1 MDREIKFRGR
11 DKENWHYGDLVQ
23 EIRHNDNKLF
33 DGTMTH
39 IRNFEY
45 QNGSYIGDIFPV
57 NPNTIGQY
65 TGLHDKNGKEIY
77 EGDIILTQPLK
88 DKPFSQ
94 KAKSKRLRGIV
105 KYQVLC
111 GKNFISEPDKVKYW
125 GAEWDIEII
134 DKKDYEKYHNY
145 GWGLF
150 FECEVIGNIYDNPE
164 LLGGE

>member
-1 MDREIKFRGR
+1 MNREIKFRI
-11 DKENWHYGDLVQ
+11 WA
-23 EIRHNDNKLF
+23 DNKLYNKCLVGNTNNTN
-33 DGTMTH
+33 DEKWTCPMVWLEKQKEWVH
-39 IRNFEY
+39 CD
-45 QNGSYIGDIFPV
+45 NGIIC
-57 NPNTIGQY
+57 QY

-77 EGDIILTQPLK
+77 EGDIVLTQPLK

-105 KYQVLC
+105 QYQVLC
-111 GKNFISEPDKVKYW
+111 GKNFISEPDKIKYW
-125 GAEWDIEII
+125 GAEWNIEII

>member
-1 MDREIKFRGR
+1 MNREIKFRARNNKCWIYCDAIINGWAILN
-11 DKENWHYGDLVQ
+11 ENGGMAK
-23 EIRHNDNKLF
+23 I
-33 DGTMTH
+33 
-39 IRNFEY
+39 
-45 QNGSYIGDIFPV
+45 
-57 NPNTIGQY
+57 NPETVGQY

-77 EGDIILTQPLK
+77 EGDIVLTQPLK
-88 DKPFSQ
+88 DRPFSQ

-150 FECEVIGNIYDNPE
+150 FECEVIGNIYENSE